1 MYRNFAVRIR
11 ELAALQSIDLK
22 VYAISC
28 APNLP
33 LCVDQGVKGFPKIRL
48 FKPGDTMGMELSH
61 HSQINPYQILEKL
74 GIDFDGDKEDWDVE
88 KLLAEH
94 TMSQLSM
101 LDRFRAMFLSEKKNT
116 QSLIRRTRDALKADI
131 HLSFDYA
138 LRYEVFT
145 NTKMLSQEQQESLRN
160 WLTLLT
166 KTLPS
171 SWELVKLIQELID
184 NFIYIV
190 KSHDYLVAVLDEYP
204 APTERWSD
212 SCSHG
217 KEDEGYTCG
226 LWEMFHTMSIGMV
239 EYNKAMAFDEDRLL
253 ATETVAN
260 TLRDYLFFFF
270 GCSECVSNFIKA
282 YDLCALDRCDRL
294 SKIVR
299 LDEAEW
305 LQLPLWLF
313 ETHNAVNV
321 RLFQQRANLENRRV
335 TANDIQSVKWPPK
348 SECKA
353 CWTGDGSWDAE
364 YVYKILFLEYG
375 PRDANSAE
383 LMRELVEKQ
392 NTENRDPILQY
403 RHFWLIGIM
412 ALGWGLTRRFKI
424 QRKEKMI

>member
-1 MYRNFAVRIR
+1 MYRNFAVKIR

-28 APNLP
+28 APNLQ
-33 LCVDQGVKGFPKIRL
+33 LCVDQGVQGFPKIRL
-48 FKPGDTMGMELSH
+48 YKPGDTVGMELSH

-74 GIDFDGDKEDWDVE
+74 GIDFDGDEEEWDVE

-94 TMSQLSM
+94 AISQLSM
-101 LDRFRAMFLSEKKNT
+101 LDRFRAMLFGEKKNS
-116 QSLIRRTRDALKADI
+116 QPAMRRTRDDLKADI

-145 NTKMLSQEQQESLRN
+145 NTKMLNQEQQDALRD
-160 WLTLLT
+160 WLVLLS

-184 NFIYIV
+184 NLIYIV

-226 LWEMFHTMSIGMV
+226 LWEMFHTMSVGMV

-253 ATETVAN
+253 ATENVAN

-282 YDLCALDRCDRL
+282 YDLCAHDRCDRL
-294 SKIVR
+294 SKSVR
-299 LDEAEW
+299 VDEAEW
-305 LQLPLWLF
+305 IQLPLWLY
-313 ETHNAVNV
+313 ETHNAVNA
-321 RLFQQRANLENRRV
+321 RLFKQRAHLENRV
-335 TANDIQSVKWPPK
+335 FSAKEIQSAKWPSK
-348 SECKA
+348 SECSA
-353 CWTGDGSWDAE
+353 CWTGNGSWDAE
-364 YVYKILFLEYG
+364 YVYKYLFLEYG
-375 PRDANSAE
+375 PRDSSSAN
-383 LMRELVEKQ
+383 LMRELMEKQ
-392 NTENRDPILQY
+392 DAENSDSILQY
-403 RHFWLIGIM
+403 RHLLFIGIM
-412 ALGWGLTRRFKI
+412 ILGWGLKRRFRVYK
-424 QRKEKMI
+424 KEKLV